1 MIADIEKLANLGG
14 TVITV
19 VLFLFYLNKKDDS
32 INRVIN
38 NHLEHSG
45 KIIEKNSSVITQIEV
60 TLKELCMVIRKN
72 GKKVKK

>member
-60 TLKELCMVIRKN
+60 TLKELSMVIRKN
-72 GKKVKK
+72 GKKVK